1 MRLAALALM
10 SLSLVSPALAVD
22 AITYKGTLGKLD
34 IIAELTAPGEG
45 AMVGRYS
52 YLNKGSDIPLDG
64 TDTPGRLAE
73 EAPCTETTCIQ
84 NEDGVVTDPPVG
96 AHWQIA
102 PSADG
107 ATLTGTWQ
115 AEGKAGKT
123 LDIVLQRIGQR
134 TLPEGTEITAYGL
147 YDSAMQLTYAGP
159 TSFNAESA
167 PYDFA
172 KMDVPLTA
180 SADEVLEGSRF
191 HYVTDPRS
199 KFAFPRIVA
208 LADGSSP
215 DLANQALARRHA
227 EINFYAFDCLSQ
239 IYAGFGANQYSL
251 GLGPG
256 TLGDY
261 DGESITVSYLSPMVM
276 SWVQS
281 GSTFCG
287 GAHPNNHSDSYSLD
301 VRSGKT
307 FPLAKVFKDWM
318 AVSRANDFENTA
330 EIDQAAAAEAPDDY
344 YWSAGQ
350 PLVDYVIAHRVH
362 DGDAQ
367 FETDCGIDDLVSGN
381 LAMRFAPEEQVIFS
395 LEGLPHVISACGED
409 LLTVKL
415 SAITELL
422 APTASAY
429 FPGLAR

>member
-45 AMVGRYS
+45 AMAGRYS
-52 YLNKGSDIPLDG
+52 YINKGADIPLTG
-64 TDTPGRLAE
+64 TDTPGLLAE
-73 EAPCTETTCIQ
+73 EAPCSETTCIQ

-96 AHWQIA
+96 AHWQIEA
-102 PSADG
+102 SADG
-107 ATLTGTWQ
+107 ATITGTWQ

-123 LDIVLQRIGQR
+123 LDIVLERIGQR
-134 TLPEGTEITAYGL
+134 TLPEGTEISAYGL
-147 YDSAMQLTYAGP
+147 YDSAIMLTYAGP

-180 SADEVLEGSRF
+180 SADEAIEGSSF

-227 EINFYAFDCLSQ
+227 EVNFYAFDCLSQ

-261 DGESITVSYLSPMVM
+261 DSEQIIVSYLSPNVM

-301 VRSGKT
+301 VRTGKT
-307 FPLAKVFKDWM
+307 FPMAKVFKDWT
-318 AVSRANDFENTA
+318 AVSRTTDFENTT
-330 EIDQAAAAEAPDDY
+330 EIDQAAAAEAPEDY

-350 PLVDYVIAHRVH
+350 PLVDYVIANRVH
-362 DGDAQ
+362 DTDAT
-367 FETDCGIDDLVSGN
+367 FESECGIDDLVAGN
-381 LAMRFAPEEQVIFS
+381 LVMRFAPEEQVIFS
-395 LEGLPHVISACGED
+395 IEMLPHVISACGGD

-415 SAITELL
+415 SDIPELL
-422 APTASAY
+422 APTAGDY
-429 FPGLAR
+429 FPGLSH